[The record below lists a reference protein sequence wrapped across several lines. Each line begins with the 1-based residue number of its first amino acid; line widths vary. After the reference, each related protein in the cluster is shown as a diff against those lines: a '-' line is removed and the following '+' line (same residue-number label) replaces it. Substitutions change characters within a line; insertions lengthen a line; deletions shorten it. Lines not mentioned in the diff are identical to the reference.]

1 MQKLKKMLKKL
12 IFLDSIFF
20 NYSSILIV
28 GEFFMKEKNN
38 DNIIFL
44 NLIYQN
50 AQMGLIGIDTVLKK
64 VTDEKISKL
73 IGEQRDEYEKFCSDV
88 KEILLKYGAKE
99 EEIPKMK
106 ELSSKLMSEAM
117 SMGSDDKKIVK
128 LMMEG
133 NQKGVIELQEK
144 LNTYKDEDPEIINL
158 AKRLLET
165 EEHNR
170 EEFKKF
176 L

>member
-1 MQKLKKMLKKL
+1 
-12 IFLDSIFF
+12 
-20 NYSSILIV
+20 
-28 GEFFMKEKNN
+28 MKERQN

-50 AQMGLIGIDTVLKK
+50 AQMGLIGIDAVIGK
-64 VTDEKISKL
+64 VKDEEIAKL
-73 IGEQRDEYEKFCSDV
+73 IDEQRLEYENICGSA

-99 EEIPKMK
+99 EEINKLQK
-106 ELSSKLMSEAM
+106 LSSKIMSEIM
-117 SMGSDDKKIVK
+117 SMGCDDKSIAK

-133 NQKGVIELQEK
+133 NEKGVIEIQEK
-144 LNTYKDEDPEIINL
+144 LNTYKEQDEEIVNL
-158 AKRLLET
+158 AKKLLEN

-170 EEFKKF
+170 EEFKKY